1 MEEKIRALLEKTIND
16 LGFILYDVEYQK
28 EDEDWILR
36 IMIDT
41 DSGKVS
47 LDDCVMVSETINPI
61 LDKEDPI
68 ENEYMLEVCSA
79 GAEKPLRNIQEYK
92 KALNEYVYVKTSDEE
107 YMGYLEE
114 VNEDN
119 LVVKI
124 NLKGRIK
131 KVVIDIDKIVSARL
145 AIKF

>member
-28 EDEDWILR
+28 EDENWILR

-41 DSGKVS
+41 DNGKIS
-47 LDDCVMVSETINPI
+47 LDDCVMVSEAINPI

-92 KALNEYVYVKTSDEE
+92 KALNEYVYVKIGNEE
-107 YMGYLEE
+107 YTGYLEE
-114 VNEDN
+114 VNENN

-131 KVVIDIDKIVSARL
+131 KVVIDIDKIESARL

>member
-1 MEEKIRALLEKTIND
+1 MEEKIRVLLEKTIND

-28 EDEDWILR
+28 EDDDWILR

-47 LDDCVMVSETINPI
+47 LDDCVTVSEAINPI

-92 KALNEYVYVKTSDEE
+92 KALNEYVYVKTNDEE

-131 KVVIDIDKIVSARL
+131 NVVIDIDKIESARL

>member
-47 LDDCVMVSETINPI
+47 LDDCVTVSETINPI